1 MIVRYRKEIEQ
12 LYLQMYAMLFE
23 YARASLSSDALAE
36 EAVQDTF
43 HIVCQKPEDVFG
55 SPNPEGW
62 VFNTLKNVIRNTLR
76 SQNIARRILLNYF
89 ASSAQDISVSHDR
102 VGLEVLYDD
111 VADLEEFQM
120 VKGMVLDGKSY
131 LELSQ
136 ELGISIVTCR
146 KRMQRAKE
154 ILRKKI
160 GI

>member
-1 MIVRYRKEIEQ
+1 M
-12 LYLQMYAMLFE
+12 
-23 YARASLSSDALAE
+23 
-36 EAVQDTF
+36 
-43 HIVCQKPEDVFG
+43 
-55 SPNPEGW
+55 
-62 VFNTLKNVIRNTLR
+62 
-76 SQNIARRILLNYF
+76 
-89 ASSAQDISVSHDR
+89 
-102 VGLEVLYDD
+102 
-111 VADLEEFQM
+111 ADLEEFQM